1 MSAIRAPWRFGASGN
16 RKDLF
21 MSGEDKKIGQVV
33 PIKGFVQDFIGFSI
47 IGMLKSLNNVPEPQ
61 EIEIKVKAKPE

>member
-1 MSAIRAPWRFGASGN
+1 
-16 RKDLF
+16 
-21 MSGEDKKIGQVV
+21 MSGEDKKIGLVQIKVNGQVV